1 VLATLALAATLL
13 FIGVAFVVGLRLLAM
28 AGRSRGL
35 PELTLGLALFL
46 IVGVGYP
53 VTLAARVVLLDDSPG
68 LAGRLL
74 LPLGS
79 TLMNVGWAAIWVF
92 TWRVFRPEATWARVL
107 ASGAIAALLLLAGV
121 SGSRA
126 IAVEDASVLVRP
138 HVSGTL
144 TLLLA
149 LASYVWTAAE
159 SLRYWALLRRRLA
172 LGLADPVVTNRF
184 LLWGLVAVFSFLSLV
199 GPTLG
204 AIAGIDTTEN
214 PLMRLT
220 TAVAG
225 LVCSAALALAFLPP
239 ASYVRWVRDRAP
251 RPANA

>member
-1 VLATLALAATLL
+1 MLATLALAATLL
-13 FIGVAFVVGLRLLAM
+13 FIGVAFVVGLRLLVM
-28 AGRSRGL
+28 ARRTRGL

-53 VTLAARVVLLDDSPG
+53 LTLAARVVLLGQSPG
-68 LAGRLL
+68 IAGRVL
-74 LPLGS
+74 LPLGGA
-79 TLMNVGWAAIWVF
+79 LMNVGWAAIWVF

-121 SGSRA
+121 TGSRA
-126 IAVEDASVLVRP
+126 IAVEDPSVLVRP
-138 HVSGTL
+138 HVSGNL

-184 LLWGLVAVFSFLSLV
+184 LLWGLVSVFSFLSLV

-204 AIAGIDTTEN
+204 NLAGIDVAEN
-214 PLMRLT
+214 AVMRLT

-225 LVCSAALALAFLPP
+225 LVCSAALALAFTPP
-239 ASYVRWVRDRAP
+239 AAYTRWVRDRAP
-251 RPANA
+251 GPAGA